1 MPKGKKNILIL
12 VGSSDIGISLI
23 QRLDIKNYKI
33 GAHCYK
39 GKSRLSKYKDKVVI
53 IKKNLNTKKKCF
65 QLVNEFKKKVGPPDI
80 LINLIGEIGQT
91 SDWQKITEKD
101 IENLTKINLN
111 SAIFTSQKIFELMK
125 KNKHGKFIFMS
136 TGSVGK
142 RPSSNSLVYGLAKA
156 SIENFSKFLA
166 KEGGKFNIISNC
178 ISPGFIKTRLHTRK
192 LRKNAKQ
199 IKLRS
204 SMNVLKRAGRSE
216 EVAHLMIYL
225 ISDKSNFIT
234 GENIPITGGDWL

>member
-1 MPKGKKNILIL
+1 MPKEKKNILIL
-12 VGSSDIGISLI
+12 GGSSDIGISLI
-23 QRLDIKNYKI
+23 QRLNSKNYKI
-33 GAHCYK
+33 GAHCHK
-39 GKSRLSKYKDKVVI
+39 GKLRLSKYKDKVIVFE
-53 IKKNLNTKKKCF
+53 KNLNTQKKCI

-80 LINLIGEIGQT
+80 LINLIGEIGKI

-101 IENLTKINLN
+101 FENLTKINLN
-111 SAIFTSQKIFELMK
+111 SAIFTSQRIFELMK
-125 KNKHGKFIFMS
+125 KNKYGKFIFMS

-142 RPSSNSLVYGLAKA
+142 GPNSNSLVYGLPKA
-156 SIENFSKFLA
+156 SLENFSKFLA
-166 KEGGKFNIISNC
+166 KEGGKFNIVSNC

-192 LRKNAKQ
+192 LKKNKKQ

-204 SMNVLKRAGRSE
+204 SMNVLKRSGRSE